1 MQHSNMGS
9 TFKTIIWNNKTL
21 IIGKAYILVG
31 SPTKPKASYTTAVC
45 DRKNDALMPPQNFV

>member
-1 MQHSNMGS
+1 MGS
-9 TFKTIIWNNKTL
+9 TFKTMIANNKEL